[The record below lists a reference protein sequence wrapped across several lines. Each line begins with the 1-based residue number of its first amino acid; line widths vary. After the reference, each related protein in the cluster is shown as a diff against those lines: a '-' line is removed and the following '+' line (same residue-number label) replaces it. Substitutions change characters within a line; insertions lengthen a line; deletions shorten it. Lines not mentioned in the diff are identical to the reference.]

1 MNINAYLPDE
11 LAEQLDRLADMRG
24 QSRSAVMR
32 EALEAYLR
40 RHRAGGWP
48 AEILDWKGD
57 PSAQPFE
64 SGRPPP
70 HADSRDPFAEG
81 AE

>member
-1 MNINAYLPDE
+1 MYINAYLPDE

-40 RHRAGGWP
+40 HDRASGWP

-57 PSAQPFE
+57 PAAEPFE

-70 HADSRDPFAEG
+70 QADSRDPFAEG